1 MRRSLILLPCVAIL
15 ALPGVWDSSQT
26 RADVPTSQS
35 GAKMDPLLPA
45 SVSPARH
52 TDFHYRFVTYLP
64 DDHLLALFDA
74 DEGRIDD
81 EVDDKL
87 ILIDDGEEQTNPNE
101 QTKAATI
108 DDLRPENKVIGDGD
122 TVIGDGDTAARVE
135 QAVESATAGEDIGTS
150 EEKWSDRARLAM
162 RLAELNKPAALLT
175 ISVPPPQ
182 IGDTPVNQAAEIF
195 DEAPYWI
202 RGHEGFAPPARRVHM
217 AFYHNPTY
225 YQELN
230 LERCGQL
237 DCERYGYLQNL
248 YSSVWFIGN
257 TSLLPYRLAS
267 QPPCDCVLSYGDCP
281 TCHDYYCPLEPLQF
295 GESCAPTRRGLLS
308 QSAALAGFV
317 LLLW

>member
-1 MRRSLILLPCVAIL
+1 MQRSLILIPCVAIL
-15 ALPGVWDSSQT
+15 VLPSMWDLSQA
-26 RADVPTSQS
+26 RADVPTSQTESSVDSLSRTSDSLTS
-35 GAKMDPLLPA
+35 GSL
-45 SVSPARH
+45 ARH
-52 TDFHYRFVTYLP
+52 VDFHYRFVTYLP
-64 DDHLLALFDA
+64 DDHLLALFDT
-74 DEGRIDD
+74 DERGANDA
-81 EVDDKL
+81 EDDKL
-87 ILIDDGEEQTNPNE
+87 ILIEDGGAQTNPARAE
-101 QTKAATI
+101 
-108 DDLRPENKVIGDGD
+108 DLRTQSEGNQVGN
-122 TVIGDGDTAARVE
+122 RVDRVDE
-135 QAVESATAGEDIGTS
+135 AVESASAGEDRRPA
-150 EEKWSDRARLAM
+150 EEGWSDGARLAM

-175 ISVPPPQ
+175 VSVPPPQ
-182 IGDTPVNQAAEIF
+182 VGDTPINQAAEIF

-202 RGHEGFAPPARRVHM
+202 RGHQGFAPPASRVHM

-237 DCERYGYLQNL
+237 DCERCGYLQNL

-281 TCHDYYCPLEPLQF
+281 TCHDYDCPLEPLQF
-295 GESCAPTRRGLLS
+295 GESCVPTRRGLLS